1 MRRLG
6 FLLLLVSACVSHQA
20 LGYTINVDFQANV
33 DVTPSNGSNVF
44 SIDYSGTAAAPDTGT
59 VWNALA
65 PGNTGTDGYNFQ
77 DTNVGLY
84 DRVTAGT
91 PSYTNLLDS
100 QGNVTPVGVSVDAGG
115 AFSTSN
121 SASNL
126 TNIATNAKDLM
137 RDYLIAFDHYE
148 LPGPRTVTISGL
160 PAGQQVKLWLYG
172 EGDQASNSRQTRFD
186 ANGVI
191 GATVGDNV
199 NMPLTEGPHYVVLN
213 GVFADASGN
222 IAIVYTANNVD
233 EGPFNGFQMTTV
245 PEPATITM
253 MGFAALGLLVVRRK

>member
-1 MRRLG
+1 MRRIG
-6 FLLLLVSACVSHQA
+6 MLLLMASALASHQA
-20 LGYTINVDFQANV
+20 MAYTINVDFQAKI
-33 DVTPSNGSNVF
+33 DVTPNNGSNVF

-59 VWNALA
+59 VWNALT

-100 QGNVTPVGVSVDAGG
+100 QGNATSVGLSVDAGG
-115 AFSTSN
+115 VFSTAN
-121 SASNL
+121 NAGNL

-148 LPGPRTVTISGL
+148 LPGARTVTVSGL

-191 GATVGDNV
+191 GATSGDAV
-199 NMPLTEGPHYVVLN
+199 NMPLTEGPHYVALS
-213 GVFADASGN
+213 GVFANGN
-222 IAIVYTANNVD
+222 GEISIVYTANNVD
-233 EGPFNGFQMTTV
+233 EGPFNGFQLTTV
-245 PEPATITM
+245 PEPATIALL
-253 MGFAALGLLVVRRK
+253 GLAGLGLLAIRRK